1 MLRKAHLNLIAGHSV
16 RHGIRGGAGLI
27 SLLLTLVVGLV
38 LASIVIG
45 PLERTEQIAAQNHE
59 TANVSA
65 KLNAEVIAVTRKAI
79 DWAVSPSPEQLDYL
93 TQDHPAVVSAI
104 LVLLFLVTPL
114 LACLGGFNQTAGDIG
129 TRGLRF
135 LLIRTER
142 PNIFAGRFIGTFLF
156 GALTYLALFV
166 ILAIYMAL
174 RVHVHPAG
182 DMILWLAQGYLRL
195 VAFSLPY
202 FALCALVSCA
212 IDSSFGS
219 LVIALLVVYV
229 LPLMISIA
237 AGINDAARYGQY
249 VTPWGYKWWLLAP
262 PGGELV
268 GGIAVMLAFTAALL
282 FAGHRHFSARDL

>member
-1 MLRKAHLNLIAGHSV
+1 MLRKPHLNLIASHAV

-38 LASIVIG
+38 LASIVIA
-45 PLERTEQIAAQNHE
+45 PLEQTEKRAANHG
-59 TANVSA
+59 TAEVSA
-65 KLNAEVIAVTRKAI
+65 RLNAEVIAVTRKAI

-114 LACLGGFNQTAGDIG
+114 LSCLGGFNQTSGDIG

-142 PNIFAGRFIGTFLF
+142 PNIFAGRLIGTFAF
-156 GALTYLALFV
+156 GALTYLALFA

-182 DMILWLAQGYLRL
+182 DMMVWLAQGYLRL
-195 VAFSLPY
+195 VAFALPY

-212 IDSSFGS
+212 IDSAFGS

-229 LPLMISIA
+229 LPLMIGIA
-237 AGINDAARYGQY
+237 GGINEYARYAQY
-249 VTPWGYKWWLLAP
+249 ATPWGYKWWLLAP
-262 PGGELV
+262 VGGQLF
-268 GGIAVMLAFTAALL
+268 GGIAIMLGFTAVFTAVGLKY
-282 FAGHRHFSARDL
+282 FSARDL